1 MSESVR
7 TDLDGGIATIRLS
20 RPAALNAISMDL
32 AKGLVAAL
40 TAADHDPQIRGVV
53 LTGAGDKAFCAGVD
67 LIEARAMTVER
78 IEAWFGAVCE
88 IYRQILLVDKPV
100 VAALNGIAA
109 GGGFQM
115 ALVSDLR
122 IGHAGTRMGQP
133 ELNAGIPSVM
143 GSYWMSLHVGRS
155 LNQELSYT
163 GRLMSAQECAQ
174 LRLLNQVVEPE
185 ALLPTARAVAN
196 DLAEKP
202 PTAFLRT
209 KQRFREIALEG
220 FDEAFRLGVLGQQ
233 AAYAAGEPQAVID
246 AFLAQRAAR
255 AKGRDGSVS
264 GEGGSPEGS
273 L

>member
-1 MSESVR
+1 
-7 TDLDGGIATIRLS
+7 
-20 RPAALNAISMDL
+20 
-32 AKGLVAAL
+32 
-40 TAADHDPQIRGVV
+40 
-53 LTGAGDKAFCAGVD
+53 
-67 LIEARAMTVER
+67 MTVER